1 MLNLRIARLKA
12 GLSQREVAERLNV
25 NINTVSRWEN
35 GTQKIQIDS
44 LVMLAD
50 LYNSSADYLLGR
62 KGYEN

>member
-1 MLNLRIARLKA
+1 MFNLRIARLKA

>member
-1 MLNLRIARLKA
+1 MLNLRIARLKS

-35 GTQKIQIDS
+35 GTQKIQIDN

-50 LYNSSADYLLGR
+50 LYNSSTDYLLGR

>member
-1 MLNLRIARLKA
+1 MLNLRIARLKS

>member
-1 MLNLRIARLKA
+1 MLNLRIARLKS

-44 LVMLAD
+44 LVTLAD

>member
-50 LYNSSADYLLGR
+50 LYNSSVDYLLGR

>member
-1 MLNLRIARLKA
+1 MLNLRIARLKS

-35 GTQKIQIDS
+35 GTQKIQIDN